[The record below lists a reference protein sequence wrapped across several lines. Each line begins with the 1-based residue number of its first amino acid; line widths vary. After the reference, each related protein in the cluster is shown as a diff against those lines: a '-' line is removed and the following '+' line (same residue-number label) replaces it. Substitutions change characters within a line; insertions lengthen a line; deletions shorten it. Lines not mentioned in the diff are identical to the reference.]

1 MSDPYV
7 YPGTSVLIN
16 KLDLQD
22 QSELDR
28 FERLMVTQR
37 LSEPPP
43 NVDIDYEGYKILHHH
58 LFQDLYDWAGRP
70 RTVDISKGDSHFCRV
85 GFIDSEMEDRFRLIR
100 DERWLRHLPEADF
113 AERAAEHLGEIN
125 AIHPFR
131 EGNGRTQQ
139 LFLEILAKQAG
150 HMVLRERIGPEA
162 WNKAS
167 ISSFQ
172 GDYGAL
178 RDVIRDS
185 LATST
190 PNHEGS

>member
-16 KLDLQD
+16 KLDLQS

-28 FERLMVTQR
+28 FERLMVAQR

-43 NVDIDYEGYKILHHH
+43 AVEIGYEGYKILHHH
-58 LFQDLYDWAGRP
+58 LFQDVYDWAGQP
-70 RTVDISKGDSHFCRV
+70 RTVDISKEGSYFCRAE
-85 GFIDSEMEDRFRLIR
+85 FIDSEMENRFRLIR
-100 DERWLRHLPEADF
+100 EEHWLQHLSQADF
-113 AERAAEHLGEIN
+113 AERTAEHLGEIN

-150 HMVLRERIGPEA
+150 HMVLRERIAPEA
-162 WNKAS
+162 WNRAS
-167 ISSFQ
+167 INSFQ
-172 GDYGAL
+172 GDYNAL

-185 LATST
+185 MATCT
-190 PNHEGS
+190 PNREGS